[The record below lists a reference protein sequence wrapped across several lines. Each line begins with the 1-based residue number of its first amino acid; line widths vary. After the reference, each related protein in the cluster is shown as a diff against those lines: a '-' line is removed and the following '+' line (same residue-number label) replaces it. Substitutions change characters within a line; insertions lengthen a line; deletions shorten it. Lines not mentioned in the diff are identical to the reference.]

1 MKNLFRV
8 AACTAGVVAILGLGP
23 LRAHADWKDWAHERN
38 SSSRTRTEVPQAI
51 LDKYG
56 WELDYADG
64 SGQVSFKELA
74 ESGQP
79 FILVWWL
86 SDCPVCHMQLPYVQK
101 LQKQI
106 EDNKLEVKL
115 VSICIDQD
123 AKQALKF
130 VQQRGISFDVL
141 LDPRG
146 RRTNAKYRV
155 KDLGTP
161 VTYIFKSGGE
171 LADYLAG
178 FKQNYSRD
186 VLAKLGIAEPNSDK

>member
-1 MKNLFRV
+1 MKHVLRA
-8 AACTAGVVAILGLGP
+8 AACLIGMVMALGLGAP
-23 LRAHADWKDWAHERN
+23 RAHADWKDWASERN
-38 SSSRTRTEVPQAI
+38 SSSRTPVKVPQAL

-56 WELDYADG
+56 WELEYADG
-64 SGQVSFKELA
+64 SGKSTFKDLA
-74 ESGQP
+74 ESGAP
-79 FILVWWL
+79 FVLVWWL

-106 EDNKLEVKL
+106 EDNQLEVKII
-115 VSICIDQD
+115 SICIDQD

-141 LDPRG
+141 LDPRA
-146 RRTNAKYRV
+146 RRTNTKYRV

-171 LADYLAG
+171 LVDYMTG
-178 FKQNYSRD
+178 FKQNYTQA
-186 VLAKLGIAEPNSDK
+186 VLSKLGIVEPKTTK